1 MWDSLR
7 LATCVFNMWLLLA
20 NIPRLLVALTT
31 ITTNRGHSTI
41 MFGSLLIY
49 HWPVNIPIDDCNMS
63 ICCSSTD
70 HPPLMTSKVI
80 PPKKCS
86 VWYVL
91 PHISERNPET
101 SSNMAI
107 TCSYI
112 KCQHLSTPYQPFA
125 TSATNAN
132 TSSFYPKHGCSKHP
146 RCNPREAI
154 IYLQWAGA
162 TLPIERSY
170 GKSPWFLAPCHLP
183 NGHLSIAFHS
193 YVELCWMPETKH
205 VFCES
210 SSKSPRPSIKSC

>member
-1 MWDSLR
+1 MCS
-7 LATCVFNMWLLLA
+7 TCDFCWLIFLGCWL
-20 NIPRLLVALTT
+20 
-31 ITTNRGHSTI
+31 
-41 MFGSLLIY
+41 
-49 HWPVNIPIDDCNMS
+49 HWPPSQPIEVIVPSCLDPCWYTIDRSTSQLMIA
-63 ICCSSTD
+63 ICQYVAVVLII
-70 HPPLMTSKVI
+70 HHWWLVKLFPQ
-80 PPKKCS
+80 KKCS

>member
-80 PPKKCS
+80 PKKMFGMVCS
-86 VWYVL
+86 A
-91 PHISERNPET
+91 PHTRKKPRNFIKHGNYMQIHAVT
-101 SSNMAI
+101 SSVNI
-107 TCSYI
+107 Y
-112 KCQHLSTPYQPFA
+112 QPPYQPFA
-125 TSATNAN
+125 TSATNAYIKLLPQ
-132 TSSFYPKHGCSKHP
+132 TWLLQTPQVQPKSGYHLLTMSWG
-146 RCNPREAI
+146 NPA
-154 IYLQWAGA
+154 YW
-162 TLPIERSY
+162 T
-170 GKSPWFLAPCHLP
+170 
-183 NGHLSIAFHS
+183 
-193 YVELCWMPETKH
+193 
-205 VFCES
+205 
-210 SSKSPRPSIKSC
+210 

>member
-70 HPPLMTSKVI
+70 HPPLMTSIVI
-80 PPKKCS
+80 PPKKMFGMVCS
-86 VWYVL
+86 A
-91 PHISERNPET
+91 PHTRKKPET

-125 TSATNAN
+125 TSATNAYIKLLPQ
-132 TSSFYPKHGCSKHP
+132 TWLLQTPQVQPKSGYHFPTMSWG
-146 RCNPREAI
+146 NPA
-154 IYLQWAGA
+154 YW
-162 TLPIERSY
+162 T
-170 GKSPWFLAPCHLP
+170 
-183 NGHLSIAFHS
+183 
-193 YVELCWMPETKH
+193 
-205 VFCES
+205 
-210 SSKSPRPSIKSC
+210 